1 MGTDGYRH
9 AGELT
14 YRDDEVILE
23 VGTGDGVSTR
33 YLATLGPRVVT
44 IDVERS
50 SYDQAVGITNV
61 DAHLGYA
68 EDVLRYWQR
77 PIGFAWLDG
86 HDWPYTGNPPD
97 YYRDQR
103 RSYEVR
109 GRELSQRR
117 SRRSHLDVTVLIAD
131 HARVIAFDDTWRTH
145 DYQQV
150 KSIDD
155 PAFTLHHVHD
165 GCTVPVP
172 PATTP
177 APALAMDQP
186 IERPYCGLEKDH
198 PHHDDPGLG
207 WNGKGGEAIPYLLA
221 RGFGVHTYGL
231 GLVVLRRLD
240 DLSW

>member
-1 MGTDGYRH
+1 MGTDGYRY

-50 SYDQAVGITNV
+50 SYDQAVGIPTV
-61 DAHLGYA
+61 EAHHGYA
-68 EDVLRYWQR
+68 EDVLGDWSR

-86 HDWPYTGNPPD
+86 FDWPYTGNTD
-97 YYRDQR
+97 EYYVEQYSRYAR
-103 RSYEVR
+103 RGYV
-109 GRELSQRR
+109 LSQRQ
-117 SRRSHLDVTVLIAD
+117 SRRSHLDVVELIAS

-145 DYQQV
+145 AHRSREPNVLDACV
-150 KSIDD
+150 E
-155 PAFTLHHVHD
+155 A
-165 GCTVPVP
+165 VP
-172 PATTP
+172 PATAP

-186 IERPYCGLEKDH
+186 YLRSTCGLPHDH
-198 PHHDDPGLG
+198 PHHDDPERG

>member
-1 MGTDGYRH
+1 MGTEGYRY

-23 VGTGDGVSTR
+23 VGSGDGRATG

-50 SYDQAVGITNV
+50 SYDQVVGITNV

-109 GRELSQRR
+109 GHELSQCR
-117 SRRSHLDVTVLIAD
+117 SRRSHLDVAVLIAD

-145 DYQQV
+145 AYHSVAQFDARDV
-150 KSIDD
+150 C
-155 PAFTLHHVHD
+155 FEL
-165 GCTVPVP
+165 VP

-186 IERPYCGLEKDH
+186 LDRPVCGLERDH

-221 RGFGVHTYGL
+221 RGFDVVTYGL
-231 GLVVLRRLD
+231 GLVVLRRSD
-240 DLSW
+240 DVR